1 MNMKKNASNIIWG
14 IVLLLLAA
22 GLILSKLDPDG
33 FGLIPNISLWRLLLG
48 AAFLSMLVK
57 SVFDF
62 NFTGIFFSLA
72 FLGIVF
78 GKYLHIEAL
87 VPWTLL
93 VAAALASV
101 AFSLIFGNS
110 FKHKRIHNHNFS
122 ANCQSGTIEGDYINE
137 SVRFSGISKYVR
149 SDNLQRADLSCSFG
163 GMEIYFDKVLIPSGT
178 ATIVVDSNFSG
189 VEIYIPR
196 EWNVINNM
204 TSFCGA
210 VEVNDG
216 IYMENAPTIILE
228 GTNNF
233 GGVEIKRV

>member
-1 MNMKKNASNIIWG
+1 M
-14 IVLLLLAA
+14 
-22 GLILSKLDPDG
+22 
-33 FGLIPNISLWRLLLG
+33 
-48 AAFLSMLVK
+48 
-57 SVFDF
+57 
-62 NFTGIFFSLA
+62 
-72 FLGIVF
+72 
-78 GKYLHIEAL
+78 
-87 VPWTLL
+87 
-93 VAAALASV
+93 
-101 AFSLIFGNS
+101 
-110 FKHKRIHNHNFS
+110 
-122 ANCQSGTIEGDYINE
+122 
-137 SVRFSGISKYVR
+137 
-149 SDNLQRADLSCSFG
+149 
-163 GMEIYFDKVLIPSGT
+163 IPSGP

>member
-110 FKHKRIHNHNFS
+110 FKHKRTQPQF
-122 ANCQSGTIEGDYINE
+122 
-137 SVRFSGISKYVR
+137 
-149 SDNLQRADLSCSFG
+149 
-163 GMEIYFDKVLIPSGT
+163 
-178 ATIVVDSNFSG
+178 
-189 VEIYIPR
+189 
-196 EWNVINNM
+196 
-204 TSFCGA
+204 
-210 VEVNDG
+210 
-216 IYMENAPTIILE
+216 
-228 GTNNF
+228 
-233 GGVEIKRV
+233 